1 MRTHRGHLVAAD
13 RRSGSV
19 TTPALPTGLGTGV
32 GSMPG
37 TDPRAA
43 SSIVNGELDLAHL
56 VELPGRGVG
65 ADLIG
70 RMAALLVDLPM
81 DTATWGYRLAQRDS
95 LLTRR
100 AADYLKEDLDVVEEL
115 WENAGFVGTGRAFKV
130 QVAGPFTTS
139 AMVELPNGH
148 RVLRDPGAVRDIVAS
163 AAEGIA
169 HHVGEIRRRLGAEVV
184 VQIDEPMIGQVID
197 GTVRPL
203 TRFDPIRAIPAI
215 EVARA
220 LGELVEHVGAPVFLH
235 DCNKPRWDLL
245 EHLKTVAYSID
256 VTAPTAADLDGIGM
270 LIDRGGVLVAGCIPS
285 TEPARPVRA
294 ETIAT
299 DLAAIT
305 DRIGLNRKVLADN
318 IIVTPTCG
326 LAGASQ
332 RWAKTA
338 LSISAE
344 AGQLLSGDPTAL

>member
-1 MRTHRGHLVAAD
+1 M
-13 RRSGSV
+13 

-43 SSIVNGELDLAHL
+43 AAVVNGELDLAHL

-65 ADLIG
+65 ADLVG

-100 AADYLKEDLDVVEEL
+100 AGDYLKEDLDVVEEL
-115 WENAGFVGTGRAFKV
+115 WDKAGFVGTGRIFKV
-130 QVAGPFTTS
+130 QVAGPFTTA

-169 HHVGEIRRRLGAEVV
+169 QHVGEIRRRLGAEVV
-184 VQIDEPMIGQVID
+184 VQLDEPMIGQVIE
-197 GTVRPL
+197 GTVEPL
-203 TRFDPIRAIPAI
+203 TRFDPIRAIPAV

-220 LGELVEHVGAPVFLH
+220 LGELVEHVAVPVILH
-235 DCNKPRWDLL
+235 DCGKPRWDLL
-245 EHLKTVAYSID
+245 EHLTTVAYSID
-256 VTAPTAADLDGIGM
+256 VTRPTAEDLDGIGM
-270 LIDRGGVLVAGCIPS
+270 LIDRGGVLVAGRVPS
-285 TEPARPVRA
+285 TEPARPLRA
-294 ETIAT
+294 ETVAT

-305 DRIGLNRKVLADN
+305 DRIGLNRKVLAGN
-318 IIVTPTCG
+318 VIVTPTCG
-326 LAGASQ
+326 LAGASE
-332 RWAKTA
+332 RWAKSA
-338 LSISAE
+338 LSICAQ
-344 AGQLLSGDPTAL
+344 AGELLSRDPTAL